1 MKEKGM
7 SLESI
12 EAVHTHTHTHTQG
25 LLKNEKKERGITLIA
40 LIVTVIILL
49 ILAGVTLFYVLGDNG
64 ILKVAQDA
72 KKQTEDAMKNEQQL
86 LGELAN
92 QLKEEYGGSNGDNNQ
107 GGNTENPPI
116 KDETIA
122 DIVDKI
128 QEDNKTIED
137 ANGNPIVIPGGFKV
151 VPNSPEGT
159 DESQKVEYSYN
170 GDGTPA
176 VQDGIV
182 IEDEE
187 GNQFVWIPV
196 GDIKNKD
203 GTTTTI
209 TLGRYTF
216 EYKGG
221 ITGLTQS
228 ADNYTESIKVIQS
241 KTNEYY
247 EVISS
252 DVSTP
257 AKDLGEFVTK
267 TKENGG
273 YYFARYEA
281 SKGTDDKVKSQANKV
296 VWNYIDQPN
305 AAIEARKMYNSSFI
319 ESDLINSYSWDT
331 AIVFIQNYSE
341 NSSYAFQSKKSDSL
355 LNTGKAGD
363 KVCNIHD
370 MASNC
375 REWTTEYCGIR
386 NGYRSGVSR
395 GDRYNGVGDC
405 AMDRGSYFLTTSAD
419 DHSFRSIL
427 YIK

>member
-1 MKEKGM
+1 MKGKEI

-12 EAVHTHTHTHTQG
+12 EAVHTYIYIYKG
-25 LLKNEKKERGITLIA
+25 LLKNEKRESGITLIA

-64 ILKVAQDA
+64 IIKVAQDA
-72 KKQTEDAMKNEQQL
+72 KKQTEDAIKNEQQS

-92 QLKEEYGGSNGDNNQ
+92 QLKEVYGGDNGNNNE
-107 GGNTENPPI
+107 GGDTPNLPI
-116 KDETIA
+116 KGDTIA

-128 QEDNKTIED
+128 QENNKTVED
-137 ANGNPIVIPGGFKV
+137 ANGNLIVIPGGFKV
-151 VPNSPEGT
+151 VPNSPEGI
-159 DESQKVEYSYN
+159 DKSQKVEYTYN
-170 GDGTPA
+170 GNGTPA

-216 EYKGG
+216 AYKIG

-228 ADNYTESIKVIQS
+228 ADNYTESIKVIQNYS
-241 KTNEYY
+241 EYC
-247 EVISS
+247 ELISS
-252 DVSTP
+252 DISTP

-267 TKENGG
+267 TKKNGG

-281 SKGTDDKVKSQANKV
+281 SKGTDDKVKSQADKV

-305 AAIEARKMYNSSFI
+305 AAIEARRMYNSSFV

-341 NSSYAFQSKKSDSL
+341 NSSYALQSKKSDSL

-395 GDRYNGVGDC
+395 GDRYNGVGNC
-405 AMDRGSYFLTTSAD
+405 AMDRGSYLLANSNS
-419 DHSFRSIL
+419 DHSFRSIF